1 MRTPGLRHKVT
12 RQIRIAGVT
21 DGKTEIKRPPLQT
34 GRPQIPAPS
43 TRKRKHT
50 MHPYTFATMKTTRIL
65 LTILA
70 AAALTAC
77 NGPVKPRFEQLTLD
91 TLLNHP
97 LGTCQV
103 EYRFASIANADKSE
117 ALRII
122 EQSNTNY
129 FFHLEDFEG
138 PAEKGMDE
146 SLAQLAKELRIG
158 DPDYTSV
165 HDMEYDTST
174 ESEGY
179 VIDSLLCYSIYRSD
193 YMGGA
198 HGNYSTE
205 YHLYSIASGFEYTAG
220 DFFGED
226 KMEALGQ
233 LIRQKLYEKYDVSD
247 DEGLS
252 EQGFFPD
259 TFFVTDNFKITP
271 DGAVFIYN
279 PYEIAC
285 YATGAVEVEIGRK
298 ELEAL

>member
-1 MRTPGLRHKVT
+1 
-12 RQIRIAGVT
+12 
-21 DGKTEIKRPPLQT
+21 
-34 GRPQIPAPS
+34 
-43 TRKRKHT
+43 
-50 MHPYTFATMKTTRIL
+50 MKTTRIL

-70 AAALTAC
+70 AGALTAC

-259 TFFVTDNFKITP
+259 MFFVTDNFKITP

-285 YATGAVEVEIGRK
+285 YATGAVEVEIARK

>member
-1 MRTPGLRHKVT
+1 
-12 RQIRIAGVT
+12 
-21 DGKTEIKRPPLQT
+21 
-34 GRPQIPAPS
+34 
-43 TRKRKHT
+43 
-50 MHPYTFATMKTTRIL
+50 MKTTRIL

-70 AAALTAC
+70 AGALTAC

-226 KMEALGQ
+226 KMEALMEVLAFVDKMEALGQ

-259 TFFVTDNFKITP
+259 MFFVTDNFKITP

-285 YATGAVEVEIGRK
+285 YATGAVEVEIARK